1 MYLTQKMLYRCHR
14 LLRKVREKIVLAWSK
29 WILMETLLLSL
40 TKLYKTATV
49 MMRLL
54 LLNTLRLSHM
64 RLAKIKHSLLT
75 KRDCQGIISQL
86 RKVVLVLL
94 AATLFRWMS
103 MELRLMLLM
112 GNSLIMR
119 NLILIILTLRDLRW
133 TVKPKNY
140 QLLLVT
146 NNWNLWMLRT
156 IVEHWVEILAQIIR
170 FR

>member
-1 MYLTQKMLYRCHR
+1 
-14 LLRKVREKIVLAWSK
+14 
-29 WILMETLLLSL
+29 METLLLSL

-119 NLILIILTLRDLRW
+119 NLILIILTLRDLR
-133 TVKPKNY
+133 
-140 QLLLVT
+140 
-146 NNWNLWMLRT
+146 
-156 IVEHWVEILAQIIR
+156 
-170 FR
+170 